1 MTENTHIPASPFLPH
16 TGDGKVAVV
25 TGASSGIGRATVQQL
40 VATVWRVAPIACTPS
55 MRRRAPTR

>member
-25 TGASSGIGRATVQQL
+25 TGASSGIGRATVQQFMLWL
-40 VATVWRVAPIACTPS
+40 VA
-55 MRRRAPTR
+55 PTASTLSTRKPALTR